1 MDKENDSVKEII
13 EEIKSLDFIDYVREN
28 NEYIDFYTKNSGKFD
43 YLCIMSKKR
52 LSFSTTLYPFTLL
65 SAEQKI
71 QFYRL
76 ILKLLEALLP
86 SYKKKK
92 ISHETS

>member
-13 EEIKSLDFIDYVREN
+13 EEIKSLDF
-28 NEYIDFYTKNSGKFD
+28 YTKISGKFD
-43 YLCIMSKKR
+43 YLCIMNKKR
-52 LSFSTTLYPFTLL
+52 LNFSTTLYPFTLL

-86 SYKKKK
+86 SYKKEEKFGSSSDFSIR
-92 ISHETS
+92 ISY